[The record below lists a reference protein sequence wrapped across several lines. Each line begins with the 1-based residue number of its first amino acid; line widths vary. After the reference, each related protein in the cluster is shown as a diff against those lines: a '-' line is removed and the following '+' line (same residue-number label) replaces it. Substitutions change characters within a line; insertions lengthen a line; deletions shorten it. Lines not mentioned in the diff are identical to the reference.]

1 MANSKLKFFS
11 KKGTPLNFEYIGA
24 TAGFPL
30 TSTFTYYVNNS
41 SPTPGVGLASF
52 ASIGSNIIYL
62 NTNDNSNGSIVSWAN
77 TINDQ
82 IQKGAKID
90 LKFSFTPINT
100 INARVVSTSISGS
113 TVTLNLQKVLG
124 PSFISDGS
132 SCFIETIATNLPG
145 GHFQGTIYFDPVSA
159 GLYENE
165 QIFIIQEF
173 KDSVSSSN
181 FVGLPHTL
189 ATGAT
194 GTAQWRTRWENNSYG
209 NVDVTDLIFTY
220 KIIENDPSIGGD
232 PSIINFQNITIPVV
246 LEPTDTY
253 QNGFIVTPESSTPSE
268 SLQINVALNA
278 PNEGANVY
286 ERTLVIEDI
295 SSGSPEKIL
304 VCTFY
309 GQIIGEDSRLDVL
322 TNNLGRSF
330 FGSDSVL
337 LRGHDPSEPLPNY
350 VEINEKRKEL
360 MVAGEDIFPYIGS
373 YKGLIGALKFFGY
386 QDLRIKEYWLN
397 LQYNKLKVSPLEE
410 NQNFLNLYTN
420 TPLPNQTILIAD
432 VLDNENTGKY
442 RLEQTYG
449 PNENGEYVLNI
460 SSEET
465 LIPSRTY
472 KKTSLFGLY
481 YDIVRPT
488 KELDPYGY
496 PITEEVFAFTQEEIL
511 VKLFGLKERLK
522 QTYLP
527 LNARIVD
534 ITGEGVYYNV
544 YNTKSWTDILTRSD
558 VNSGQNV
565 DFVSNPDFGFL
576 EDLRAFSVRN
586 SPTSIQT
593 PMNYNDVVDYTVS
606 VVGGTG
612 SAFSISGYGG
622 FNPTIEI
629 ERGKTYNFI
638 LSNPTFSF
646 YISTTPFP
654 TQTDPLG
661 VIGNGSTGGTV
672 TINVNPQESGT
683 LYYYSSNNQ
692 VLLNGQ
698 ISVLNA
704 PISDFGNIVNP
715 LFNGQQYNNSQNES
729 MLSAIENFYEIK
741 QKGELKFLGDGTS
754 DPISYLNPVT
764 GVPYQNPL
772 GMPTVLEYKG
782 DEWVWDEMGMTW
794 CDLDLTSDPNCNPS
808 PLQSNLQAALTW
820 NTINFSNINEIE
832 WIIEKSATQEGSP
845 YFFSIRGY
853 IGDLYRLAHFLPYT
867 GDYTVTCLLYDSY
880 NFVSR
885 SIKKNLIK
893 VSPREITL
901 DAWTRYRENEFYSW
915 DQTIRD
921 WDSYDSIWEYPAEGE
936 TLTELRKS
944 IPQEMLDFAV
954 YGNNGN
960 YGEEMLVSSFINPVG
975 ASGNFT
981 LSQNILQVTAVYSL
995 LITGSQYGFAN
1006 VITSQPHS
1014 FIDGQQVYISGSI
1027 PDLNKNWNI
1036 IIPSGSTGNSFQ
1048 IPYILGSQS
1057 GVGITGGTGS
1067 IAGGTAFIVNNT
1079 FYPNQQVSGEGFIQV
1094 SVGGRVIGAT
1104 ASGSNLQS
1112 TVNSIIQEINSVV
1125 TQPDYFAQSTGPNLN
1140 PATVNIV
1147 ADPDSGSIGNEKSLS
1162 VVVAGSLNLVS
1173 SDPFLSGGITGGT
1186 SYVSWT
1192 NNNPDFPNENL
1203 KYFGTRF
1210 LNWNLFENSTWDE
1223 AYAHSW
1229 EDFEYNQG
1237 WLGGFEIHTTKVGD
1251 NIKVSTGSETF
1262 PFPVGVTIG
1271 ATGITGPSAYIDL
1284 GSVAQQL
1291 NNSTEPHISNFYYRV
1306 LPQNTTALLTT
1317 SGPINTSFA
1326 EFPAPTGPGAPPFT
1340 VPGGSPP
1347 LVISFTIATGP

>member
-11 KKGTPLNFEYIGA
+11 KRGTPLNFNYVGA

-30 TSTFTYYVNNS
+30 NSTYTYFVDNS
-41 SPTPGVGLASF
+41 SPTPGVGLMSF
-52 ASIGSNIIYL
+52 SSLGSGVIFL
-62 NTNDNSNGSIVSWAN
+62 NTNDNSNGSIVAWAN
-77 TINDQ
+77 TLNTQ
-82 IQKGAKID
+82 IQQGAKIE

-100 INARVVSTSISGS
+100 INARVVSTSVSGS
-113 TVTLNLQKVLG
+113 TVTLNLERVLG
-124 PSFISDGS
+124 PSAISDGS

-145 GHFQGTIYFDPVSA
+145 GYFEGTVYFDPVSA

-173 KDSVSSSN
+173 KDSVSGSN

-194 GTAQWRTRWENNSYG
+194 GSAQWRTRWENNAYG

-220 KIIENDPSIGGD
+220 KIVENDPGISGD

-246 LEPTDTY
+246 VDANDTY

-268 SLQINVALNA
+268 SLQINVALNSS
-278 PNEGANVY
+278 NEGANVY
-286 ERTLVIEDI
+286 ERTLIIEDI
-295 SSGSPEKIL
+295 SSGTPEKIL
-304 VCTFY
+304 QCTFY

-330 FGSDSVL
+330 FGSDSVI
-337 LRGHDPSEPLPNY
+337 LRGHDPDEPLPNY

-360 MVAGEDIFPYIGS
+360 MIAGEDIFPYIGS

-397 LQYNKLKVSPLEE
+397 LQYNRVRVSPIEE
-410 NQNFLNLYTN
+410 NQNFLNLYGN
-420 TPLPNQTILIAD
+420 TPFPNQTILIAD

-449 PNENGEYVLNI
+449 PNDNGEYVLDI

-488 KELDPYGY
+488 NELDPYGY
-496 PITEEVFAFTQEEIL
+496 PITEEAFAFTQEEVL

-544 YNTKSWTDILTRSD
+544 FNTKSWTDILTRSD

-565 DFVSNPDFGFL
+565 DFVANPDFGFL
-576 EDLRAFSVRN
+576 EDLRAFTIRN
-586 SPTSIQT
+586 SSTSIQT
-593 PMNYNDVVDYTVS
+593 PMNYNDVVDLSVS

-629 ERGKTYNFI
+629 EKGKTYNFN
-638 LSNPTFSF
+638 LSTPGFSF
-646 YISTTPFP
+646 FLSSTPLP

-672 TINVNPQESGT
+672 TINVNPQEIGT
-683 LYYYSSNNQ
+683 LYYYSSNNTS
-692 VLLNGQ
+692 LLNGQ
-698 ISVLNA
+698 ISVINP

-715 LFNGQQYNNSQNES
+715 LFNGQLYSSSQNS
-729 MLSAIENFYEIK
+729 SLLSAVNQFYEFK
-741 QKGELKFLGDGTS
+741 QKGEIKYLGDGTS
-754 DPISYLNPVT
+754 DPVAYLDPVT
-764 GVPYQNPL
+764 GVPYKNPL
-772 GMPTVLEYKG
+772 GMPLVLEYLV
-782 DEWVWDEMGMTW
+782 DRWVWDEMGMNW
-794 CDLDLTSDPNCNPS
+794 NDLNLPTFQNS
-808 PLQSNLQAALTW
+808 QSALTW
-820 NTINFSNINEIE
+820 GTIDFSNINEIE
-832 WIIEKSATQEGSP
+832 WIIEKSATQTGSP
-845 YFFSIRGY
+845 YSFSVRGY
-853 IGDLYRLAHFLPYT
+853 VGDFYRLAHFLPYT
-867 GDYTVTCLLYDSY
+867 GDYSVTCLLYDSY

-885 SIKKNLIK
+885 KIKQNIVT

-901 DAWTRYRENEFYSW
+901 DAWTRYRENEVYVW
-915 DQTIRD
+915 EQTIRD
-921 WDSYDSIWEYPAEGE
+921 WDSYQSIWEYPAEGKTPE
-936 TLTELRKS
+936 ELELE
-944 IPQEMLDFAV
+944 IPQEMLEFAV

-960 YGEEMLVSSFINPVG
+960 YSENMLVSSYISPVG
-975 ASGNFT
+975 ASGNFS
-981 LSQNILQVTAVYSL
+981 LSQNIFQISSAYSL
-995 LITGSQYGFAN
+995 FITGSQFGFLN
-1006 VITSQPHS
+1006 VITSQPHGFS
-1014 FIDGQQVYISGSI
+1014 EGETVYITGSVPDINKAWTISI
-1027 PDLNKNWNI
+1027 PI
-1036 IIPSGSTGNSFQ
+1036 GSTGVSFQ
-1048 IPYILGSQS
+1048 IPYILESQA
-1057 GVGITGGTGS
+1057 GVGLTGGTGS
-1067 IAGGTAFIVNNT
+1067 FVGGTAYFIENSYYT
-1079 FYPNQQVSGEGFIQV
+1079 NQQVTGSGSISV
-1094 SVGGRVIGAT
+1094 SIDGRVIGAT
-1104 ASGSNLQS
+1104 SAGSNLQS

-1125 TQPDYFAQSTGPNLN
+1125 TQPDYFAQTTGPNSN
-1140 PATVNIV
+1140 PAVVNIV
-1147 ADPDSGSIGNEKSLS
+1147 TDPNSGSIGNGASLS
-1162 VVVAGSLNLVS
+1162 VSVSGSVNLVS
-1173 SDPFLSGGITGGT
+1173 SDSSLSGGIAGGT
-1186 SYVSWT
+1186 SYVSW
-1192 NNNPDFPNENL
+1192 NDNDPNLPNPYLE
-1203 KYFGTRF
+1203 YFGTKF
-1210 LNWNLFENSTWDE
+1210 LNWSTFDISSWDE
-1223 AYAHSW
+1223 TYAHSW

-1251 NIKVSTGSETF
+1251 NIKVSTGNETF

-1271 ATGITGPSAYIDL
+1271 ATGGVTGPSAYINL

-1291 NNSTEPHISNFYYRV
+1291 NDSTEPHISNFYYRV
-1306 LPQNTTALLTT
+1306 IPENTTALLTT
-1317 SGPINTSFA
+1317 TGPIDTTFASF
-1326 EFPAPTGPGAPPFT
+1326 PSPTGPGVPPFT

-1347 LVISFTIATGP
+1347 LVVSFTIATGP